1 MDCNYNNAIIDD
13 KYTIIEKIG
22 SGLTSKV
29 FKVKPKDIN
38 TEIYYAAKAF
48 KLLKGNNTK
57 KTSEEMFE
65 TEKELLNKL
74 KKVESPSP
82 YIINIIDSGKG
93 ILNLINSG
101 KGKIIENDKNE
112 IEINYIILDYAEN
125 GCLFDYIY
133 YPEKPLDEDLCKL
146 FFYKIFKAIKLCHD
160 AKICNRD
167 IKLDNILLDNNYN
180 PKICD
185 FGFGTIS
192 EDGEVSGK
200 LGTYN
205 YMAPEIFSKST
216 YNGFKVDIFNLAIAL
231 YILITGKV
239 DFTAIRVNPT
249 AKLLYQKKYERFWNT
264 LKDLNQNLTNE
275 FKELF
280 IKMTN
285 SEKIRPTINEIL
297 KDKWFDNLNDEKIR
311 ELEEE
316 IKMELDQRKEK
327 IKEGKKTEMKIECYQ
342 VSSLLGN
349 RGIEEDNVHFNENIN
364 PKYIDIESVKD
375 NYIIIKGNMSP
386 HKIMDT
392 IYNKIEKTFENE
404 CIINIKDIDQQE
416 SLKFNIIF
424 EEEININENDG
435 EGEGE
440 VEEDEDNIIENNLI
454 IEIKFFETYNGHLIR
469 FKRKCG
475 ELYDYYEKVKQINT
489 LIKKAF

>member
-1 MDCNYNNAIIDD
+1 MDLKYNGTIAN

-38 TEIYYAAKAF
+38 TDIYYAAKVF
-48 KLLKGNNTK
+48 KILEENNSKKGIS
-57 KTSEEMFE
+57 SEEMFE

-82 YIINIIDSGKG
+82 YIINII
-93 ILNLINSG
+93 NSG
-101 KGKIIENDKNE
+101 KGEIIRNDRKSTKN
-112 IEINYIILDYAEN
+112 NYIILDYAEN

-146 FFYKIFKAIKLCHD
+146 FFYKIFNAIKICHD

-167 IKLDNILLDNNYN
+167 IKLDNILLDNSYN

-200 LGTYN
+200 LGTFN
-205 YMAPEIFSKST
+205 FMAPEIFIKST

-239 DFTAIRVNPT
+239 DFTAIRVNST
-249 AKLLYQKKYERFWNT
+249 TKLLYQKKYESFWNT
-264 LKDLNQNLTNE
+264 LGDLNQNLTSE

-285 SEKIRPTINEIL
+285 SAKIRPTINEIL
-297 KDKWFDNLNDEKIR
+297 KDKWFDNLNDEKIK
-311 ELEEE
+311 ELEEK
-316 IKMELDQRKEK
+316 IKVELDQRKEK
-327 IKEGKKTEMKIECYQ
+327 VEKGKKIEIN
-342 VSSLLGN
+342 VIKLVVFWI
-349 RGIEEDNVHFNENIN
+349 IEELRKMMNI
-364 PKYIDIESVKD
+364 S
-375 NYIIIKGNMSP
+375 M
-386 HKIMDT
+386 
-392 IYNKIEKTFENE
+392 KT
-404 CIINIKDIDQQE
+404 
-416 SLKFNIIF
+416 
-424 EEEININENDG
+424 
-435 EGEGE
+435 
-440 VEEDEDNIIENNLI
+440 
-454 IEIKFFETYNGHLIR
+454 
-469 FKRKCG
+469 
-475 ELYDYYEKVKQINT
+475 
-489 LIKKAF
+489 